1 MFPWLMHSQVCTK
14 ELALGHPILCQ
25 IELGQLE
32 GEQISFHG
40 KLEVDAGWVGVFL
53 FFVFLASNGG

>member
-1 MFPWLMHSQVCTK
+1 MHSQVCTK
-14 ELALGHPILCQ
+14 EMALGHPILCQ